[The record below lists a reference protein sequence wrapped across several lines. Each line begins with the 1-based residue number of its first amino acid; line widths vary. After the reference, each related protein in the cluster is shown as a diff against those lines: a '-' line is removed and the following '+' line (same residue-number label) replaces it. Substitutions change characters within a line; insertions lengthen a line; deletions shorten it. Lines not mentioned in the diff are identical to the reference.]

1 MSYSILI
8 PVDWSPKSRAA
19 IDHVGTHFP
28 DAAITLLYVINPQIE
43 YSRSLSYPGY
53 TTDAEFKSEAEKAE
67 RVLEMAFERATDAGF
82 TAIAE
87 TVKGLPSKEI
97 VQFAE
102 NNDIDHIVMGSHGR
116 EGLSRFLLGSTAEE
130 VLRRSP
136 APVTVVR

>member
-19 IDHVGTHFP
+19 IDHVGAHFP

-53 TTDAEFKSEAEKAE
+53 TTDAEFKSEADKAE

>member
-28 DAAITLLYVINPQIE
+28 DAAVTLLYVINPQIE

-53 TTDAEFKSEAEKAE
+53 TTDAEFNSEADKAE
-67 RVLEMAFERATDAGF
+67 DVLKMAFDRATDTGL
-82 TAIAE
+82 TATTE
-87 TVKGLPSKEI
+87 TAHGLPSKEI

-102 NNDIDHIVMGSHGR
+102 TNNIDQIVMGSHGR